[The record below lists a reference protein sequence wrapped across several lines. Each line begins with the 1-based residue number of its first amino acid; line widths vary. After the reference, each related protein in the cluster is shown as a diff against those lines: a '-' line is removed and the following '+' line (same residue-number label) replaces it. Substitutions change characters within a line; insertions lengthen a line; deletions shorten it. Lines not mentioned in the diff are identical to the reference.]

1 MATVDTLLVQIKADM
16 SDLNKQLKKVER
28 QVDTS
33 SQKINR
39 SLGSVAKFAKVGFA
53 VIVGSQLLRGAK
65 SIVDFAGS
73 MEEMRAKAQV
83 VFGEFFT
90 QVQGQLSQFGDAV
103 GRSTSELT
111 AMASSV
117 QDTFVPLGFARS
129 EASKLSVELTKLAV
143 DTASFNN
150 ASDTE
155 TMRLFQ
161 SALVGNH
168 EAVRRFGIVITE
180 AELKQELFRMGI
192 TKNANEVDAQTKV
205 QARLNL
211 IINGTKDAM
220 GDAERTSGSFMN
232 SQKRLSSAFDEF
244 AERVITPL
252 LPKLAELTIH
262 FANIVEGFTD
272 FLALIGLASKD
283 LSTVAKAQDHL
294 NLLLKKESDLLE
306 ILAKDRVHARHL
318 KQQELKTTQEE
329 IKKTKELIDAF
340 NAEVE
345 AIKNNSDAQK
355 QNADQTKKVQETIK
369 GLQNEI
375 AILEL
380 KRKGGTEAMI
390 EALKIDQEGL
400 NLTKEQIATIGELI
414 NKKNQLNEAE
424 IKASET
430 ARKVNDLL
438 KEAINKRKAEAEIIA
453 ELQAENE
460 DLNFEMRGVSKA
472 TIEANRIIADF
483 GNMSEETADKVRKL
497 VTEQHELQKRIKET
511 EKANEEA
518 KKRFEAMN
526 ITMKDL
532 EEITERVGDSL
543 ADSLADSLVEGKLSM
558 DSFRDAFKMFIK
570 ELIAEAL
577 RAYVIRRIL
586 ASIFG
591 GSTGNP
597 TFHGGTA
604 GGGTVQKRASGG
616 GMPYT
621 RQPVLVGERG
631 PELFMPNTGGT
642 VKNQMD
648 TMRMM
653 RGTSSGITINQNVNF
668 TTGVVPT
675 VRAEVINMLPIIKRE
690 TMTAVADAKQRG
702 GSFSQALGGS

>member
-16 SDLNKQLKKVER
+16 TDLNRKLKRVER
-28 QVDTS
+28 QVDNS
-33 SQKINR
+33 SKKMSR
-39 SLGSVAKFAKVGFA
+39 SLGTVAKFAKIGFA
-53 VIVGSQLLRGAK
+53 VVIGSQLLRGAK

-90 QVQGQLSQFGDAV
+90 QVQGQLSVFGDAV

-129 EASKLSVELTKLAV
+129 EASKLSVQLTKLAV

-220 GDAERTSGSFMN
+220 GDAQRTSGSFMN

-252 LPKLAELTIH
+252 LPKLAQLTIH

-294 NLLLKKESDLLE
+294 NFLLEKESKLLE

-318 KQQELKTTQEE
+318 KQQDLKTTQEE

-340 NAEVE
+340 NVEVE
-345 AIKNNSDAQK
+345 AIKNNSGANK
-355 QNADQTKKVQETIK
+355 QNADQTKKVQESIK

-380 KRKGGTEAMI
+380 KRKGGTDAMI
-390 EALKIDQEGL
+390 EALKIDQQGL
-400 NLTKEQIATIGELI
+400 NLTKEQVATIGQLIKKKHEL
-414 NKKNQLNEAE
+414 NDAEKKAQ
-424 IKASET
+424 ET
-430 ARKVNDLL
+430 AKKVNDLIEKANEKRK
-438 KEAINKRKAEAEIIA
+438 KEADIIKD
-453 ELQAENE
+453 LQAQNE
-460 DLNFEMRGVSKA
+460 DLNFEMRGLSEA
-472 TIEANRIIADF
+472 SIEANRIIADF
-483 GNMSEETADKVRKL
+483 GNMSELTAKKVRKL
-497 VTEQHELQKRIKET
+497 VTEQHELQKRIEDTK
-511 EKANEEA
+511 KANEEA
-518 KKRFEAMN
+518 KKKFEEMN
-526 ITMKDL
+526 ITMDDL
-532 EEITERVGDSL
+532 ERITERVGDSL

-558 DSFRDAFKMFIK
+558 DSFRDAFKLFIK
-570 ELIAEAL
+570 ELIAEAI

-586 ASIFG
+586 NSIFG
-591 GSTGNP
+591 GTTGNP

-604 GGGTVQKRASGG
+604 GGGTISKRASGG

-621 RQPVLVGERG
+621 RKPVLVGERG

-648 TMRMM
+648 TMRLLN
-653 RGTSSGITINQNVNF
+653 GQGSGITINQNVNF

-675 VRAEVINMLPIIKRE
+675 VRAEVINMLPLIKKE
-690 TMTAVADAKQRG
+690 TMSAVADAKQRG
-702 GSFSQALGGS
+702 GSFGQALGGR